1 MQRDSVVVSQRAESV
16 LATNKVLRN
25 TYMLL
30 AATILFSALMA
41 GVAMAINAPFMGL
54 WTLAIYIG
62 LLFVTHRTANSAWGI
77 VSVFALTGFLGFTLG
92 PILNAYLS
100 LSNGAALVTQAL
112 GLTAFVFFGLSG
124 YVLATGKSF
133 TGLGNFLA
141 AGSLV
146 LIGAIVISIFW
157 PSPALSLAL
166 SAAFVLF
173 SSMLILYQT
182 GEIIN
187 GGETNYILATVTL
200 YVSIYNLFLSLLQ
213 LLGFASDD

>member
-16 LATNKVLRN
+16 LATNKVLKN

-124 YVLATGKSF
+124 S
-133 TGLGNFLA
+133 
-141 AGSLV
+141 
-146 LIGAIVISIFW
+146 
-157 PSPALSLAL
+157 
-166 SAAFVLF
+166 
-173 SSMLILYQT
+173 
-182 GEIIN
+182 
-187 GGETNYILATVTL
+187 
-200 YVSIYNLFLSLLQ
+200 
-213 LLGFASDD
+213 